1 MKMLRELTGQ
11 FVSASDCSHAL
22 MLSNG
27 SVYDAIELLA
37 NKNIPNLYHLL
48 KNECEN
54 NYYSSCNRAEFF
66 VYKRLRIDAGQRDR
80 YGKVVYKRPSLEFE
94 ELIPTCKECFHKM
107 EDDPNMIVTYD
118 QFKRLYN
125 GEAFET
131 VCPEIIAAQVIE
143 S

>member
-48 KNECEN
+48 KNECVN

-66 VYKRLRIDAGQRDR
+66 VYKRFSIGCG
-80 YGKVVYKRPSLEFE
+80 YE